1 MIDDYIRKVEGLLDR
16 ANHKET
22 GEEEREA
29 CLAAADRIMKKHR
42 LDRAMLFQAGKPPER
57 EIVVKKYEAIKAE
70 QFSTNLSYMR
80 NAIFR
85 HCGVMFRPGWREGT
99 AVGYEEDIF
108 FAEMLWSS
116 VYMDFLTKMFPKWE
130 TWRDFDSNVYILKSA
145 GYSWPEV
152 RDMALPHKPSDRT
165 GELTYKNAG
174 SKLRT
179 AFRRESVRLGVEV
192 ERQPQRP
199 EKWRKGFAIGYDTSL
214 RIRLRTMEI
223 NSMEEPGSPGE
234 IAIMRDE
241 DRVKAKFWEVFPEE
255 HPDVQARKNKEWDEQ
270 QEAAEAAK
278 TPAQKAADEKA
289 RERARKRMERSVS
302 DLYDND
308 GFATGKKS
316 AHEINLS
323 RNATVGDPDR
333 KEIS

>member
-1 MIDDYIRKVEGLLDR
+1 MSEDYIRKVEGLLNR

-42 LDRAMLFQAGKPPER
+42 LDRAMLYQSGKAPER
-57 EIVVKKYEAIKAE
+57 EIVVKTYEPIEAE
-70 QFSTNLSYMR
+70 RFSTNLSYMR
-80 NAIFR
+80 SAIFR
-85 HCGVMFRPGWREGT
+85 HCGVMFRPGWRQGT

-116 VYMDFLTKMFPKWE
+116 VYLDFITKMFPKWE
-130 TWRDFDSNVYILKSA
+130 PWREFDRNVYAVKTA

-165 GELTYKNAG
+165 GELTFKNAG

-179 AFRRESVRLGVEV
+179 AFKREAERLGVEV

-199 EKWRKGFAIGYDTSL
+199 DKWRKGFAIGYDTSL

-223 NSMEEPGSPGE
+223 NGMEEPGSDGE
-234 IAIMRDE
+234 IALMRDE

-255 HPDVQARKNKEWDEQ
+255 HPEVQARKNKEWE
-270 QEAAEAAK
+270 EEWKAAEAAK
-278 TPAQKAADEKA
+278 TPAEKAAEEKA
-289 RERARKRMERSVS
+289 RERALKRQNKSVA
-302 DLYDND
+302 DLYDNA
-308 GFATGKKS
+308 GFSTGQKS
-316 AHEINLS
+316 AHEVNLS
-323 RNATVGDPDR
+323 RNTTVGDPAR

>member
-108 FAEMLWSS
+108 FANSAFI
-116 VYMDFLTKMFPKWE
+116 DKILTNTCKMFFFNTFGSFVFFQSITCKDLNINYRSRHACRN
-130 TWRDFDSNVYILKSA
+130 TK
-145 GYSWPEV
+145 
-152 RDMALPHKPSDRT
+152 T
-165 GELTYKNAG
+165 GIFN
-174 SKLRT
+174 
-179 AFRRESVRLGVEV
+179 
-192 ERQPQRP
+192 
-199 EKWRKGFAIGYDTSL
+199 I
-214 RIRLRTMEI
+214 
-223 NSMEEPGSPGE
+223 
-234 IAIMRDE
+234 
-241 DRVKAKFWEVFPEE
+241 
-255 HPDVQARKNKEWDEQ
+255 
-270 QEAAEAAK
+270 
-278 TPAQKAADEKA
+278 
-289 RERARKRMERSVS
+289 
-302 DLYDND
+302 
-308 GFATGKKS
+308 
-316 AHEINLS
+316 
-323 RNATVGDPDR
+323 
-333 KEIS
+333 